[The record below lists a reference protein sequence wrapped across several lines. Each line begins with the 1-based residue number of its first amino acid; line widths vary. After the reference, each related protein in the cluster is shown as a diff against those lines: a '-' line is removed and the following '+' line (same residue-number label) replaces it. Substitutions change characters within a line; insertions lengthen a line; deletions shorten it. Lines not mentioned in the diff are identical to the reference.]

1 MNAPEVNPIAAE
13 LLKRV
18 AAYIPDFELD
28 GSEDA
33 PSAEKPWAKWLEAE
47 LGFRNHWYPTQASR
61 NIREGESK
69 LVTLLG
75 ENILYLRR
83 KGKLYAI
90 EDRCAHRGTRFS
102 QRPLHYTDDT
112 ITCWHHTFT
121 FNLDDGRIRCVLN
134 HPNSTMCGTK
144 GIKSYPVREEKGVIF
159 TFVGDIDPPPLE
171 WDVAPGFFD
180 EDVAICV
187 ADPYVVKANWRLGSE
202 GGPDPGHHF
211 IHNWS
216 RFAMNS
222 RLPMSFGWV
231 PKREALLQTAL
242 YERNEQGRNGFIRLA
257 EETAQPMSAVI
268 PGRNGEADTE
278 IVLPIA
284 QQSDEELA
292 LLDTSIFATQV
303 SAWLPGSVKVDPW
316 PFRGVVHNESF
327 VPRDAESHYFFQCG
341 WKRVENEKEREEW
354 TDGQLGQVR
363 WKIPVVNDFTE
374 QDAEARES
382 THPFYMQEGGWEQ
395 ERLAHFDVEILMWRL
410 FAGENARGIQRPEHT
425 RGHFKR

>member
-134 HPNSTMCGTK
+134 HPN
-144 GIKSYPVREEKGVIF
+144 
-159 TFVGDIDPPPLE
+159 
-171 WDVAPGFFD
+171 
-180 EDVAICV
+180 
-187 ADPYVVKANWRLGSE
+187 
-202 GGPDPGHHF
+202 
-211 IHNWS
+211 
-216 RFAMNS
+216 
-222 RLPMSFGWV
+222 
-231 PKREALLQTAL
+231 
-242 YERNEQGRNGFIRLA
+242 
-257 EETAQPMSAVI
+257 
-268 PGRNGEADTE
+268 
-278 IVLPIA
+278 
-284 QQSDEELA
+284 
-292 LLDTSIFATQV
+292 
-303 SAWLPGSVKVDPW
+303 
-316 PFRGVVHNESF
+316 
-327 VPRDAESHYFFQCG
+327 
-341 WKRVENEKEREEW
+341 
-354 TDGQLGQVR
+354 
-363 WKIPVVNDFTE
+363 
-374 QDAEARES
+374 
-382 THPFYMQEGGWEQ
+382 
-395 ERLAHFDVEILMWRL
+395 
-410 FAGENARGIQRPEHT
+410 
-425 RGHFKR
+425 